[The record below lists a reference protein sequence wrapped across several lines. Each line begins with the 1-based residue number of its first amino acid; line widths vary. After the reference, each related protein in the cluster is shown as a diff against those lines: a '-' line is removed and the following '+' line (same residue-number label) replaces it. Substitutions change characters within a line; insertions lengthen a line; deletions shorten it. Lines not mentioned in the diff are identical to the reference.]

1 MATEQTLD
9 TINNVNAKVVGEE
22 PSWAASQRQVG
33 SAAHMDRMDRMSEV
47 LFSDLLEHRK
57 HINLLTTTYLG
68 RVCDNA
74 SSVDPVEAI
83 STAKAFKGES
93 DSSISSLMAALVSG
107 AIGQKVAVATPP
119 ESGLASA
126 LAGLNAT
133 TNQNSQN
140 SNAIAAQNLALLNA
154 MNQTNQSTNA
164 TMTAIAQILAKLAQT
179 TPPITGSGVPQ
190 GGSVA

>member
-9 TINNVNAKVVGEE
+9 TVNNVNIKTVGEE
-22 PSWAASQRQVG
+22 PAWAAAQRQVG
-33 SAAHMDRMDRMSEV
+33 SAAHLDRMDRMSEV

-74 SSVDPVEAI
+74 SSIDPVEAI

-93 DSSISSLMAALVSG
+93 DSSITSLLAAL
-107 AIGQKVAVATPP
+107 AAGQISAKVANTTPP
-119 ESGLASA
+119 ETGITQLFAQ
-126 LAGLNAT
+126 LNAL

-140 SNAIAAQNLALLNA
+140 SGAIAAQNFGLLNA
-154 MNQTNQSTNA
+154 MNQTNQATNA
-164 TMTAIAQILAKLAQT
+164 AMAAIAQVLAKMAQT
-179 TPPITGSGVPQ
+179 TPPNTSNGGGGSGGVI
-190 GGSVA
+190 